1 MKYPRT
7 NTRLAYFLQAPTV
20 LNLFYRHPFLRN
32 TVLEM
37 DGVVL
42 PAPGHNIKFWSEGVP
57 TALLVTV

>member
-1 MKYPRT
+1 
-7 NTRLAYFLQAPTV
+7 